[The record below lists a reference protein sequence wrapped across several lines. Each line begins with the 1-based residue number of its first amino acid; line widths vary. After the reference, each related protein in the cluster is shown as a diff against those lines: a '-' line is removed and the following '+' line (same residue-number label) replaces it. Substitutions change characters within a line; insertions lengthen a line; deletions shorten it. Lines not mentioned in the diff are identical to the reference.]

1 MAVLPTAVASEV
13 PVPLL
18 VEVPPAAVVLV
29 LVEVLPAAVASVLV
43 IVAVPPPAVV
53 SVLVVVEVSPAAV
66 VSVLV
71 LVEVA
76 PAAVAIASATAASA
90 TAHQV
95 VEHLVASAA
104 VTPGPARAVDHPAL
118 APAVEAEEDLVAGVV
133 EVVVAEVAV
142 AEVVVAEVAVADGSN
157 LRKVETI
164 MKSIISSA
172 TRSTALTIV
181 GTLAISCLLF
191 SGGPPQTTA
200 QTKNG
205 TGYATAQE
213 AVEALVAAAEK
224 FDEKKLQEILG
235 PNSSDIIHT
244 GEPARDREMATEFAT
259 QARSKQS
266 LSKDPHNSTRLIL
279 NVGSDAWPFPVPLMK
294 LAGKWYFDAE
304 VGRREVLL
312 RRIGRNELDAIEICR
327 GYVDAQYDYAML
339 KHVQPG
345 VNQFAQRI
353 ISTPGKQDGL
363 AWQNADGTW
372 EGPVGENIA
381 KAIARGYTSRNEPY
395 RGYFYQVLK
404 GQGPAAPLGELDYVV
419 KGVMIGGFA
428 LLATPARY
436 RVTGVKTFMVSQ
448 DGVVYEK
455 DLGPNSLEIARRI
468 DRFNPDRS
476 WSPVLEK

>member
-1 MAVLPTAVASEV
+1 VA
-13 PVPLL
+13 
-18 VEVPPAAVVLV
+18 
-29 LVEVLPAAVASVLV
+29 
-43 IVAVPPPAVV
+43 
-53 SVLVVVEVSPAAV
+53 
-66 VSVLV
+66 
-71 LVEVA
+71 
-76 PAAVAIASATAASA
+76 
-90 TAHQV
+90 
-95 VEHLVASAA
+95 
-104 VTPGPARAVDHPAL
+104 G
-118 APAVEAEEDLVAGVV
+118 AEEDLVAGVEV
-133 EVVVAEVAV
+133 EEVLAVVVAEVAA
-142 AEVVVAEVAVADGSN
+142 AEVVVAEVAVAGGSN

-164 MKSIISSA
+164 MKSIISGA
-172 TRSTALTIV
+172 KHSTAITIV
-181 GTLAISCLLF
+181 GTLAFSCLLLF
-191 SGGPPQTTA
+191 GGLQQTKA

-205 TGYATAQE
+205 TGFATAQE
-213 AVEALVAAAEK
+213 AVDALITAAEE

-235 PNSSDIIHT
+235 PNSYDIIHT
-244 GEPARDREMATEFAT
+244 GEPVRDREMATEFAT
-259 QARSKQS
+259 QARAKQS
-266 LSKDPHNSTRLIL
+266 LTKDPHTANRMIL

-294 LAGKWYFDAE
+294 LAGKWYFDTN

-339 KHVQPG
+339 KHLQPD

-372 EGPVGENIA
+372 DGPVGENIA

-436 RVTGVKTFMVSQ
+436 RVTGVKSFMVSQ